1 MSVLFRYGGGVRSQP
16 KRRRSVR
23 TSYVGLLTLLIKIGK
38 PFIAILAKLG
48 TVLVKLI
55 KGVGGTK
62 LALSAASFGAYSIL
76 WDWRFAVTI
85 MLCLGIHESGHVWA
99 MRRVGMATRGFYF
112 IPFFGG
118 AAVPDSAFPSAYAE
132 GYVALLGP
140 IWGLFTAAV
149 AYAIFHATGEPVFGV
164 AACWMAFVNLLNL
177 IPLYPLDGGRVLRS
191 IMQSVHGRAGTV
203 TMLVV
208 GAIAAALCMWQ
219 GYWLFAILGLAG
231 IGDERERRRAQR
243 RGSDDWADDYPIMD
257 QAVRGLAELLGLPR
271 DAGFD
276 RVQLAIQR
284 FRKDPD
290 WRADLD
296 ELRALRKQFGRSI
309 TAFAALEKRWRKRYG
324 YSWSL
329 HLYEVMRNP
338 SRVVTYLPGATQLPE
353 DELQR
358 LDRLVESL
366 RAIVRRASELTSRLR
381 DRAAALAEQR
391 GVQSGP
397 LCHRQR
403 FSEGDRLDSATLV
416 AIVFFTAEPFEEEG
430 MRDFGV
436 SHIALEDEYYREDEQ
451 YKVEGG
457 PEQYR
462 TRLRKTARR
471 NWAMATADLLV
482 ILAVNDRALGEFAAH
497 HLHARPPEARGMSV
511 QQLTA
516 VLGTACLLA
525 LTLFGLMAV
534 TGGHEAAKGAVEF
547 FKKF

>member
-1 MSVLFRYGGGVRSQP
+1 M
-16 KRRRSVR
+16 R
-23 TSYVGLLTLLIKIGK
+23 TSFTGLLVLLIKIGK

-62 LALSAASFGAYSIL
+62 LALGAASFGAYSVL

-149 AYAIFHATGEPVFGV
+149 AYAIFLATGEPVFGV

-191 IMQSVHGRAGTV
+191 IMQSVHGRAGTA

-208 GAIAAALCMWQ
+208 GTITAAYCVWQ

-231 IGDERERRRAQR
+231 IGDERTRRRAQR
-243 RGSDDWADDYPIMD
+243 QASDEWADDGPIMVE
-257 QAVRGLAELLGLPR
+257 AVRGLAKALGLPR
-271 DAGFD
+271 DATFD
-276 RVQLAIQR
+276 RVQLAMQR

-296 ELRALRKQFGRSI
+296 ELRALRKKFGRAI
-309 TAFAALEKRWRKRYG
+309 MAFEALEKRWRKRYG
-324 YSWSL
+324 YDWAL
-329 HLYEVMRNP
+329 HMYEVLKNTR
-338 SRVVTYLPGATQLPE
+338 RVVTYVPGAAQLPE

-391 GVQSGP
+391 GVQSRL

-403 FSEGDRLDSATLV
+403 FSECDRLDPATLA
-416 AIVFFTAEPFEEEG
+416 AIVFFTAEPFAEEG
-430 MRDFGV
+430 IRDFGI
-436 SHIALEDEYYREDEQ
+436 SYLLLEDEHFREDEQ
-451 YKVEGG
+451 YVVDGG
-457 PEQYR
+457 SDRHR
-462 TRLRKTARR
+462 TRLQRTARQ
-471 NWAMATADLLV
+471 NWAMATADLLI
-482 ILAVNDRALGEFAAH
+482 ILTVNDRALGTFAEH
-497 HLHARPPEARGMSV
+497 HLHARSSEARGMSV
-511 QQLTA
+511 RQLAA

-525 LTLFGLMAV
+525 ITLFGLMAV